1 MKKTVTVHQLR
12 RRPEYIRYV
21 VILQTEEEGPK
32 IATTYCHVERV
43 LDKYAITEAWVV
55 DMSKEALIPL
65 RDIDALYE
73 FMALWRMYYLD
84 PNWSFEG

>member
-1 MKKTVTVHQLR
+1 MRKTVTVHQLR

-43 LDKYAITEAWVV
+43 LDKHNVTGAWVV
-55 DMSKEALIPL
+55 DMSSEALIPL
-65 RDIDALYE
+65 VKDLSR
-73 FMALWRMYYLD
+73 FMELWRENYLD
-84 PNWSFEG
+84 PDWSFKA

>member
-1 MKKTVTVHQLR
+1 MRKTVTVHQLR

-43 LDKYAITEAWVV
+43 LDKHNVIKT
-55 DMSKEALIPL
+55 
-65 RDIDALYE
+65 
-73 FMALWRMYYLD
+73 
-84 PNWSFEG
+84 